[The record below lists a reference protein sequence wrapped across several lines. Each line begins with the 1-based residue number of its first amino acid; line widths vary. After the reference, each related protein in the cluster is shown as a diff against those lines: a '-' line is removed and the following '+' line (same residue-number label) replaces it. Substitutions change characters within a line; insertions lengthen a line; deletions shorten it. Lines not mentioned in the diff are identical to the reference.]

1 MPLECKAPDLTETA
15 RAGGGGA
22 ATSPADGFTSDFFSA
37 DPRLHVASPPPL
49 PPSVAWEVQTGRF
62 CLVLSFGEGEISERL
77 ADTSRGWLRRELGCI
92 PKCCMAGGTLP
103 LHACLAGKSQQIK
116 GQAWQ

>member
-22 ATSPADGFTSDFFSA
+22 ATSPADGFTSNFFPA
-37 DPRLHVASPPPL
+37 DPCLHVASPSL

-62 CLVLSFGEGEISERL
+62 CFVPSFGEGEISERMADRHQPWL
-77 ADTSRGWLRRELGCI
+77 ALQG
-92 PKCCMAGGTLP
+92 AGMYP
-103 LHACLAGKSQQIK
+103 
-116 GQAWQ
+116 